1 MENVRV
7 IARLDVKNSDLV
19 KGIQFEGLRKLGKQN
34 EFAIKYYEQGADE
47 LLYID
52 IVASL
57 YERNHLQEVIKE
69 ATKNVFIPITVGG
82 GIRKISDVETLLN
95 SGADKVV
102 VNTGGIK
109 RPELISEIAKKYGS
123 QCVVVSIEAKKMGS
137 NKWEAYY
144 DNGREKSGL
153 NAIEWAVEAEK
164 LGAGEILV
172 TSVDRDGTE
181 KGFDIDLIKRISGAV
196 SIPVIAGGGMGKLE
210 DSIEA
215 VKSGGANAVA
225 VASVL
230 HYNKHSIE
238 DIKRALY
245 EHQIEVRR
253 TYSEENSD
261 N

>member
-19 KGIQFEGLRKLGKQN
+19 KGIQFEGLRKLGNQN

-57 YERNHLQEVIKE
+57 YERNYLQEVIKE

-82 GIRKISDVETLLN
+82 GIRSISDVETLLN

-109 RPELISEIAKKYGS
+109 NPQLITEIAMKYGS
-123 QCVVVSIEAKKMGS
+123 QCVVVSIEAKKIGP

-153 NAIEWAVEAEK
+153 DAIDWAVAAEK
-164 LGAGEILV
+164 LGAGEILI
-172 TSVDRDGTE
+172 TSVDQEGTE
-181 KGFDIDLIKRISGAV
+181 KGFDIDLIKSLTNVV
-196 SIPVIAGGGMGKLE
+196 SIPVIAGGGMGETK
-210 DSIEA
+210 DAIDA
-215 VKSGGANAVA
+215 VKSGGSNAIA
-225 VASVL
+225 VASIL
-230 HYNKHSIE
+230 HYNKFSIE

-245 EHQIEVRR
+245 EHQVEVRR
-253 TYSEENSD
+253 TYIEESSD